1 MSRKRQMKWK
11 NTWKIKACWH
21 VLSHLASTCMTK
33 NTKLCGHKRHWN
45 REVLRGSKIEPPSD
59 LSYFAILTIY
69 GPKDFENNVHLPWL
83 FEVIQPS
90 RHLQLKWGPKYWTER
105 RTKPLLSELETQ
117 LIIAKCNKNTHKNKK
132 LTLKCFDLCKFG
144 DRKSSLWALLE
155 RMHRW
160 DVWNFKRKASW
171 GSWFVLL
178 TPG

>member
-1 MSRKRQMKWK
+1 MYDEKHQTLWPQKTLKS
-11 NTWKIKACWH
+11 
-21 VLSHLASTCMTK
+21 
-33 NTKLCGHKRHWN
+33 
-45 REVLRGSKIEPPSD
+45 RGSSRFQNRTTFRFILFCYSD
-59 LSYFAILTIY
+59 YLRAKRFRKQRSLTLIVWGHSAITPFAI
-69 GPKDFENNVHLPWL
+69 KM
-83 FEVIQPS
+83 S
-90 RHLQLKWGPKYWTER
+90 SKYWTER

-160 DVWNFKRKASW
+160 DVWNLKRKASW

-178 TPG
+178 RLCRVTRFVNGSHTHRQAG